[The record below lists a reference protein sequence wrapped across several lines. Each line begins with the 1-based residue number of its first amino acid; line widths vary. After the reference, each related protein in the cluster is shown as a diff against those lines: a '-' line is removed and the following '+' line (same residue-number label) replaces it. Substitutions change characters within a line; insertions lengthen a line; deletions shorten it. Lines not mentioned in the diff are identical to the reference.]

1 MVRAEL
7 GLLAQVRAA
16 GRSWHAPSA
25 AQKSSGPVNSFFSR
39 FSGLMIWNCLYDRPR
54 LTSMSY
60 TLRGSTILLPCV
72 TSFQSVRRS
81 RLATEAMLYVAKR
94 LDQAGLF
101 RERGCSPVVVTA
113 AAPATASSSSGR
125 WRPPERGCGTDSSC
139 LRACPAQRSRLA
151 WSLVVSEY
159 GSEPTARQGEL
170 VTWLPGEKRAE
181 QRTDCL
187 VLGSL

>member
-16 GRSWHAPSA
+16 GRSRHAPSA

-72 TSFQSVRRS
+72 TSFQSVRCS

-94 LDQAGLF
+94 PDQAGLF

-113 AAPATASSSSGR
+113 AAPATASRSSGQR
-125 WRPPERGCGTDSSC
+125 EAAMRRGVLDSVQTPRAMGTKKDGT
-139 LRACPAQRSRLA
+139 RGRL
-151 WSLVVSEY
+151 
-159 GSEPTARQGEL
+159 T
-170 VTWLPGEKRAE
+170 T
-181 QRTDCL
+181 
-187 VLGSL
+187 

>member
-16 GRSWHAPSA
+16 GRSRHAPSA

-94 LDQAGLF
+94 PDQAGLF

-113 AAPATASSSSGR
+113 AAPETASSSSGQR
-125 WRPPERGCGTDSSC
+125 EAAIQSAEER
-139 LRACPAQRSRLA
+139 AQSAEAASWNGREDKQR
-151 WSLVVSEY
+151 
-159 GSEPTARQGEL
+159 G
-170 VTWLPGEKRAE
+170 VTISVKEISG
-181 QRTDCL
+181 
-187 VLGSL
+187 V